1 MPAPRLA
8 EVHALLFVNGGL
20 SPAGREAARAVWLTQ
35 GGRRPQTIDFLLT
48 WAAEELAAVEPAALE
63 GRYCTALLLGP

>member
-1 MPAPRLA
+1 VPAPRLA